1 VPDWPLS
8 QAEIAAKLQYQ
19 NLDEWLQ
26 LWWATQGASKRACLE
41 LMAAA
46 LPFAADEGLLV
57 LDMCCGPGDVGR
69 VIQSRFPKARV
80 DCVDRDPFLL
90 SLCTAFNR
98 REGIPGD
105 IYIRDMWKADW
116 RSGLTRNYD
125 VVATANA
132 LHWFDV
138 RRVAELFADVAQLLR
153 RGGVFLFLEPAR
165 TEEALASL
173 TQDEERTWERFWTRA
188 NELLAYDHTKML
200 GSREPTLIGDR
211 GLPDQEWIRLLKNA
225 GFDSVDV
232 LLKDNE
238 KVVLAAH
245 KT

>member
-1 VPDWPLS
+1 VPDSPLS
-8 QAEIAAKLQYQ
+8 QAEIAGKLRDQ

-26 LWWATQGASKRACLE
+26 LWSATQGASKRVCLE

-46 LPFAADEGLLV
+46 LSFAADESLLV
-57 LDMCCGPGDVGR
+57 LDICCGPGDVGR
-69 VIQSRFPKARV
+69 EIRSRFPKARV
-80 DCVDRDPFLL
+80 DCVDRDLFLL

-105 IYIRDMWKADW
+105 AYIRDMWKADW
-116 RSGLTRNYD
+116 RDGLARNYD

-165 TEEALASL
+165 TEAALASL
-173 TQDEERTWERFWTRA
+173 SEDEERTWERFWTRA
-188 NELLAYDHTKML
+188 NELLGYDHTKML

-211 GLPDQEWIRLLKNA
+211 GLPDQEWVRLLKNA